1 MHKMDKTPAVARV
14 AKCARYWT
22 PKRGSGASQRAS
34 VAVAG
39 PQGTGFQGVALR
51 SKGWNRFGTL
61 DAIDFPLHLFAP
73 QLPMAKKK
81 TSASASSP
89 TRKIQAPPA
98 EIRYAEELA
107 VMRDADSNPRPDGW
121 LLSPASIVDF
131 ICGTDG
137 QKVGT
142 KKSTALAISEKF
154 VGPRD
159 IIQRCVVTLAG
170 ERGLML
176 VGEPGTAKSM
186 LGELLAVAISGTGA
200 LAVQGTAGTTEDQIR
215 YGWNY
220 AMLLD
225 RGPTPEALVESP
237 VMQAMRQGKIVRF
250 EEVTRCLPEV
260 QDALISIL
268 SERRMMVPELGDE
281 DSSVFAAPGFSLIA
295 TANLRDRGVSE
306 MSAALKR
313 RFNFETI
320 APISDAQRECQLV
333 SSRAAALLHESGSDK
348 PIDESLIELLVTV
361 FRDLRSGRTDEGW
374 QVNRPSTV
382 MSTAEAVAVA
392 TAIMRESAFFPS
404 GFDPVSR
411 MPGHLLG
418 VVLKDDAK
426 DRERLLGYWDGPVQR
441 RAKNGE
447 PLWTKLS
454 EMRGVLDETM

>member
-1 MHKMDKTPAVARV
+1 
-14 AKCARYWT
+14 
-22 PKRGSGASQRAS
+22 
-34 VAVAG
+34 
-39 PQGTGFQGVALR
+39 
-51 SKGWNRFGTL
+51 
-61 DAIDFPLHLFAP
+61 
-73 QLPMAKKK
+73 MAKKK
-81 TSASASSP
+81 TPAQNLASPPAM
-89 TRKIQAPPA
+89 QAPPA
-98 EIRYAEELA
+98 EVRYAEELA
-107 VMRDADSNPRPDGW
+107 VLREADQHPRPDGW
-121 LLSPASIVDF
+121 LLSPPSIVDF
-131 ICGTDG
+131 ICGSGGD
-137 QKVGT
+137 KVGT
-142 KKSTALAISEKF
+142 KKSTARVISEKF

-159 IIQRCVVTLAG
+159 IVQRCVVTLAG

-200 LAVQGTAGTTEDQIR
+200 LAVQGTAGTTEDQIK

-225 RGPTPEALVESP
+225 RGPTQEALVPSP
-237 VMQAMRQGKIVRF
+237 VMQAMRTGKIVRF

-281 DSSVFAAPGFSLIA
+281 DSSLFAAPGFSLIA

-320 APISDAQRECQLV
+320 APIADAARECQLV
-333 SSRAAALLHESGSDK
+333 SDRATALLHESRSDK
-348 PIDESLIELLVTV
+348 PIDKSLIELLVTV

-374 QVNRPSTV
+374 QVDRPSTV

-392 TAIMRESAFFPS
+392 TAIMRENAFFPS

-418 VVLKDDAK
+418 VVMKDDEK
-426 DRERLLGYWDGPVQR
+426 DRQRLLSYWDGPVQR
-441 RAKNGE
+441 RSKSSG
-447 PLWTKLS
+447 PLWKKLYD
-454 EMRGVLDETM
+454 MRAVLDDSA